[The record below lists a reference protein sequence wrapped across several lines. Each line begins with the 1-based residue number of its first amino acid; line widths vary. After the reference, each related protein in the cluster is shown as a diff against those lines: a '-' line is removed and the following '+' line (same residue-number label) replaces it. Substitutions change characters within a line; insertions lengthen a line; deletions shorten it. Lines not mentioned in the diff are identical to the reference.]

1 MAACHVERSE
11 TSLISAAEER
21 FKDNLEILR
30 FAQNDID
37 ARVVKHA
44 SSPPRDRF
52 AVANLNCSAWLPACQ
67 PDELVLWRAYRFRRQ
82 DVRSTS
88 QARMPELRATFDS

>member
-11 TSLISAAEER
+11 TFLISAAEER

-37 ARVVKHA
+37 TRAVKHA
-44 SSPPRDRF
+44 SSPPTGPTCP
-52 AVANLNCSAWLPACQ
+52 VASLPISQTGC
-67 PDELVLWRAYRFRRQ
+67 PLDESGKDA
-82 DVRSTS
+82 
-88 QARMPELRATFDS
+88 